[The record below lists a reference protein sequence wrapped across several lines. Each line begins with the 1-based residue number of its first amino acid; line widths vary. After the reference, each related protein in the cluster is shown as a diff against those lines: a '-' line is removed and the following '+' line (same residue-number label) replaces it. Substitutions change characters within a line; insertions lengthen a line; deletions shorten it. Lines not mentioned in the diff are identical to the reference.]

1 MTIPSRKYGPGESRC
16 QSRDQIGVD
25 FGRAGVSAIVAVTVS
40 TTATVGTEVTDLFM
54 RPQEVE
60 PMTRQARLTL
70 PQQLFDDLHHECID
84 LARERGLKR
93 VSMMAVLK
101 EAAEEFVARRR
112 QRSRQADIQ
121 EQGA

>member
-1 MTIPSRKYGPGESRC
+1 
-16 QSRDQIGVD
+16 
-25 FGRAGVSAIVAVTVS
+25 
-40 TTATVGTEVTDLFM
+40 
-54 RPQEVE
+54 
-60 PMTRQARLTL
+60 MTRQARLTL